1 VRLQKRLFD
10 LGLAGLALIILAPLL
25 VVTAL
30 AIKLDSRG
38 PVIFRQRRNGFNGRQ
53 FWILKFRTMRVL
65 EDGPDL
71 KQASRSDDRVTWIG
85 RILRRT
91 SIDELPQLWNVV
103 RGEMSVVGPRPH
115 ALAHDA
121 KYSQLIGEY
130 AFRHHMKPGI
140 TGWAQINGYRGE
152 TANIEQMRRRV
163 EHDLWYIDK
172 WSFRLDFAVLGR
184 TLLEIISGRMAY

>member
-1 VRLQKRLFD
+1 MRLQKRLFD